1 MSGLTIDPEFR
12 DLIPPLSKD
21 ERDGLES
28 NIIAYGCHSPIFTW
42 DGIIID
48 GHNRYEICTKH
59 DIEFDTAEWDFSDRT
74 QARIWI
80 IRNQFDRRN
89 LTAPARMDLA
99 LLLKADIQTAAQM
112 RQIRKPKSVVENLP
126 QQNSEPTKT
135 RDEVA
140 KLAGVSGRTLDKY
153 EAVKNTGS
161 PGTVTRRYLRKRTVA
176 MQHLRRENCYM

>member
-1 MSGLTIDPEFR
+1 
-12 DLIPPLSKD
+12 
-21 ERDGLES
+21 
-28 NIIAYGCHSPIFTW
+28 
-42 DGIIID
+42 
-48 GHNRYEICTKH
+48 
-59 DIEFDTAEWDFSDRT
+59 
-74 QARIWI
+74 
-80 IRNQFDRRN
+80 
-89 LTAPARMDLA
+89 
-99 LLLKADIQTAAQM
+99 M